1 VNGSSALTIDLP
13 DKAATGR
20 LAALLARDARRGD
33 LIALRGALGSG
44 KTTFARA
51 FIRARGHDGEDVP
64 SPTFTLVEIYDGDPP
79 IWHFDLYR
87 LEKPEEALEL
97 GLEEALG
104 DGICLVEWPE
114 RIAAMLPPDRLDLGL
129 QAGVAPGARIATLG
143 PSPAWRQR
151 LAGLIHA

>member
-114 RIAAMLPPDRLDLGL
+114 RIATMLPPDRLDLGL
-129 QAGVAPGARIATLG
+129 QAGAAPGARIATLG

-151 LAGLIHA
+151 LAGLTRV